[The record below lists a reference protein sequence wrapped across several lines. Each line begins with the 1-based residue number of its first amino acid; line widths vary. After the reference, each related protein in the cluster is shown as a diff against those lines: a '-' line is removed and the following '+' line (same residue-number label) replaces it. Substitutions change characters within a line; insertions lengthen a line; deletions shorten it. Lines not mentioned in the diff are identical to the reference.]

1 MIKVLSY
8 LKKIKSKAILA
19 IVFVCLAQI
28 TTLLLPYLMSLLIN
42 NGISNTDMTYIK
54 NIGILMIC
62 VSACNIAISG
72 FNSYY
77 SSKTSTE
84 FARLIRKDVFLKV
97 ESLSQVD
104 IDKIGTPSLITRCTN
119 DVKVMQDFILQ
130 GLRMII
136 SAPIMLLGGT
146 FMAFFL
152 NPSLALII
160 FAVFPVVGIIVT
172 FVVKKVVPLFKKRQ
186 KLTDEMNRTVREKL
200 AGIRVIKAF
209 NTSEYEDERFEEK
222 SQNLSNIVLKFTR
235 IMAVLLPICLM
246 LIIGALIILILIA
259 MENIDSLDYIAD
271 RVEISSMVGDLQA
284 FILYMIMIIF
294 AVSMAAAMFVIVPRA
309 KISALRISEVLALEN
324 SIVDSEAPQKVDP
337 NKKGLIEFKNVSF
350 GYSDAAVNVIEDI
363 SFTARSGKVTAI
375 IGGTGS
381 GKSTVVN
388 LIPRFYDA
396 TAGQILFDGVDIK
409 NLAQDDLHS
418 RIGLVLQ
425 KACLFSG
432 TIKENLLYADEN
444 ASDERL
450 EKALEIAQCKE
461 FVDSLDDGLEA
472 RVSQNATTFS
482 GGQKQRLSIA
492 RALSRDAEVFIF
504 DDSFSALDFET
515 DLKLRTAIRNN
526 IDATIIIVAQRVG
539 TIIDA
544 DQIIVLD
551 EGKMVG
557 IGTHDE
563 LYKNCE
569 VYNQI
574 VKSQFSQEDIIC
586 KR

>member
-1 MIKVLSY
+1 MLKVLGY
-8 LKKIKSKAILA
+8 LKRIKSTAIWA
-19 IVFVCLAQI
+19 IVFVCLSQI

-42 NGISNTDMTYIK
+42 NGIGNTDMTYIK
-54 NIGILMIC
+54 NIGVLMLIISASNIF
-62 VSACNIAISG
+62 VSGC
-72 FNSYY
+72 NSYF

-84 FARLIRKDVFLKV
+84 FSRILRRDVFLKV
-97 ESLSQVD
+97 ESLSQMD

-130 GLRMII
+130 SLRMII

-160 FAVFPVVGIIVT
+160 FAIFPIAAIIVV
-172 FVVKKVVPLFKKRQ
+172 FVVKKVVPLFHKRQ
-186 KLTDEMNRTVREKL
+186 RLTDDMNRTVREKL

-209 NTSEYEDERFEEK
+209 NTSEFEDEKFEEK
-222 SQNLSNIVLKFTR
+222 SENLSEIVLKFTR
-235 IMAVLLPICLM
+235 IIALLLPICLM
-246 LIIGALIILILIA
+246 IVILGLIALIVIA
-259 MENIDSLDYIAD
+259 LKDVNSLDYIVD
-271 RVEISSMVGDLQA
+271 RIEISSLIGELQA
-284 FILYMIMIIF
+284 IILYMIMIIF
-294 AVSMAAAMFVIVPRA
+294 AVTMAAAMFVIIPRA
-309 KISALRISEVLALEN
+309 KISAERIQEVLELEN
-324 SIVDSEAPQKVDP
+324 SIIEPSNPEKINSD
-337 NKKGLIEFKNVSF
+337 KKGVVEFKNVYF
-350 GYSDAAVNVIEDI
+350 GYPEAENNVLENI
-363 SFTARSGKVTAI
+363 SFTAQTGKVTAI

-388 LIPRFYDA
+388 LIPRFYDV
-396 TAGQILFDGVDIK
+396 TSGQILFDGVDVR
-409 NLAQDDLHS
+409 NLEQDDLHS
-418 RIGLVLQ
+418 RIGFVLQ

-461 FVDSLDDGLEA
+461 FVDSLDEGLNA

-504 DDSFSALDFET
+504 DDSFSALDFHT
-515 DLKLRTAIRNN
+515 DLKLRTAIRQN
-526 IDATIIIVAQRVG
+526 IDATVIIVAQRVG

-551 EGKMVG
+551 EGKIVG
-557 IGTHDE
+557 IGKHKQLFDTCD
-563 LYKNCE
+563 
-569 VYNQI
+569 VYQEI
-574 VKSQFSQEDIIC
+574 VKSQLSQEDIA
-586 KR
+586 